1 MSGYS
6 SYPSPPAPMSRN
18 QEKSELQVLNQR
30 FGDYIKKVEDARKQA
45 SQVDSSS
52 LLNAIKNLENEIGVI
67 KNLYEQELEKLRRDG
82 VQAVAIEKQKND
94 AELKK
99 LAAAVA
105 ELQQRLN
112 AEQQN
117 NRAFQD
123 EIARL
128 RQQLANK
135 DQALNQAAAANNDL
149 ARQLDNAKKENEAL
163 KRNYQDVAG
172 KSDKDNKALANAQE
186 ALVNLQKKSDFE
198 KKLRDEEIAELK
210 SASMTRGSKY
220 CSWRPG

>member
-45 SQVDSSS
+45 VDSSS

-105 ELQQRLN
+105 ELQQR
-112 AEQQN
+112 ATKH
-117 NRAFQD
+117 RALQD

-198 KKLRDEEIAELK
+198 KKLRDEPDRDCNKNERVSVLRITSCE
-210 SASMTRGSKY
+210 SF
-220 CSWRPG
+220 